1 MKTLIYYFFKAFVK
15 SGLFFY
21 TKKITVLGTENIPKK
36 GAILF
41 TANHPNGL
49 IDPLFIATHMKRKT
63 HFLVRAAVFNN
74 PLIAKFFNLL
84 GMMPVYRIRDGIQQL
99 SKNEEI
105 FNKCQNLLKD
115 NKALLIFPEGTH
127 NKARTVRPLSKGFT
141 RILFRTLDEHPDT
154 DIHIIPIGI
163 TYQNVSSYPSKVA
176 IHFGSPILANSFY
189 NQQDINQ
196 SVKTIKEL
204 VSEQLKELSVHIP
217 FDKNYEETLTS
228 LNKNQTDFTDVNT
241 VNTTIKNRLTITEK
255 KRSKNYTFPLFYLI
269 ILNSIIP
276 FTIWK
281 FLSKKIDEIE
291 FIDTFRF
298 GVNAILFPFFYC
310 IQSWIIGSFWG
321 WKFAL
326 AYFFSS
332 LFIVLLYTKLTPTPP
347 PSE

>member
-1 MKTLIYYFFKAFVK
+1 METLVYYFFKAFVK

-21 TKKITVLGTENIPKK
+21 TKKIKVSGNENIPKK

-49 IDPLFIATHMKRKT
+49 VDPLFIATHIKRKT
-63 HFLVRAAVFNN
+63 HFLVRASVFNN
-74 PLIAKFFNLL
+74 PIIAKFFNLL

-105 FNKCQNLLKD
+105 FNKCQNLLKN

-127 NKARTVRPLSKGFT
+127 SKARTVRPLSKGFT
-141 RILFRTLDEHPDT
+141 RILFRTLDEYPNT

-176 IHFGSPILANSFY
+176 IHFGSPILSNNFY

-196 SVKTIKEL
+196 SVKTLKKL
-204 VSEQLKELSVHIP
+204 VSKQLKELSVHIP
-217 FDKNYEETLTS
+217 FNEEYEETLTF
-228 LNKNQTDFTDVNT
+228 LNKKQTDFTDVNT
-241 VNTTIKNRLTITEK
+241 VNAAINNRLTITEK
-255 KRSKNYTFPLFYLI
+255 KRSKNYTLSLFYLI

-281 FLSKKIDEIE
+281 LVSKKINEIE

-298 GVNAILFPFFYC
+298 GLNVILFPFFYC
-310 IQSWIIGSFWG
+310 IQSLIVSSFWG
-321 WKFAL
+321 WKFGL

-332 LFIVLLYTKLTPTPP
+332 LFLILLYTKLSPTHP